1 VSYWIFKA
9 NPQRFRIEERLKD
22 PRPQTTWLVTR
33 YRDEI
38 KPGDVAFIWCGGRES
53 GIRAV
58 MRVDS
63 RPELRDELEHE
74 RPYWVDSR
82 DAKPRLRVLGN
93 FTHRSPLLPGKR
105 LKSVRGLEKLS
116 VFHGWQQA
124 TNFRVKDA
132 EGGVLLRLVERSQ

>member
-9 NPQRFRIEERLKD
+9 NPERFGIEDRLKD
-22 PRPQTTWLVTR
+22 ARPQTTWLVTR
-33 YRDEI
+33 YREEI
-38 KPGDVAFIWCGGRES
+38 KPGDVAFVWCGGREP

-58 MRVDS
+58 MRGES
-63 RPELRDELEHE
+63 HPEVRDELEHE

-82 DAKPRLRVLGN
+82 DAKPRVRVLGA
-93 FTHRSPLLPGKR
+93 FIHRSALLASRR
-105 LKSVRGLEKLS
+105 LKSVPGLEKLS

-132 EGGVLLRLVERSQ
+132 EGEILLRLIERSH